1 MCSCPLDTSAWMTT
15 GTPGHVHKEPV
26 HCPVLGLVSGSR
38 PRPAPPEHSAF
49 FPLPTV
55 STFCPGPHP
64 PHSNVNAKWVDAPEC
79 SRRSCVY
86 TSLSPCHKPLTD
98 PHSQR
103 GLRQC
108 EHVIIPL
115 LGAKQTLS
123 EYQLVLPLLS
133 LSVLGLWPPEQVTTH
148 LVAETTW
155 IYHLT
160 VSLGLMGI

>member
-1 MCSCPLDTSAWMTT
+1 MQPEEELPA
-15 GTPGHVHKEPV
+15 H
-26 HCPVLGLVSGSR
+26 LAA
-38 PRPAPPEHSAF
+38 PR
-49 FPLPTV
+49 
-55 STFCPGPHP
+55 
-64 PHSNVNAKWVDAPEC
+64 
-79 SRRSCVY
+79 
-86 TSLSPCHKPLTD
+86 HKPLTD

-108 EHVIIPL
+108 EYVINPL